1 MTPVSSPKHQR
12 NDPDVVGAVPY
23 IPLTPDDD
31 TARDDQSIGKLVSDA
46 TQHLSTLVRAEV
58 ELAKYEL
65 VGETKKAVTGAIYGS
80 IALVIALYSSF
91 FFFFFLAELLAEW
104 LRYRWMAFGIV
115 FLLMLVVAVATGF
128 LGRRKFKKIK
138 APERTIGS
146 FKETAAALKPDRH
159 TEADPSVST

>member
-1 MTPVSSPKHQR
+1 
-12 NDPDVVGAVPY
+12 
-23 IPLTPDDD
+23 
-31 TARDDQSIGKLVSDA
+31 
-46 TQHLSTLVRAEV
+46 
-58 ELAKYEL
+58 
-65 VGETKKAVTGAIYGS
+65 
-80 IALVIALYSSF
+80 
-91 FFFFFLAELLAEW
+91 
-104 LRYRWMAFGIV
+104 MAFGIV